1 MSDKNKIVDASESV
15 SITRND
21 TGYMCL
27 TCFLRG
33 SRDNIANHCATVHDN
48 ANYDLEIVVDQEEA
62 ATQVGINEQHS
73 NDKDST
79 NTLFDTLSL
88 EDISSDDGQF
98 EDAVTPVTDRINSEN
113 PSAEPEQ

>member
-1 MSDKNKIVDASESV
+1 MSDEDKTVDASKSV
-15 SITRND
+15 NITRND

-33 SRDNIANHCATVHDN
+33 SSDNIATHCATEHNN
-48 ANYDLEIVVDQEEA
+48 ANYDLEIVIDQEEA
-62 ATQVGINEQHS
+62 ETQVETNEQQS

-79 NTLFDTLSL
+79 KTLFDTLSL

-98 EDAVTPVTDRINSEN
+98 EDAVTPVTDRINGVNLST
-113 PSAEPEQ
+113 EPKQ

>member
-1 MSDKNKIVDASESV
+1 M
-15 SITRND
+15 
-21 TGYMCL
+21 
-27 TCFLRG
+27 
-33 SRDNIANHCATVHDN
+33 
-48 ANYDLEIVVDQEEA
+48 A
-62 ATQVGINEQHS
+62 ATQAEVNEEHG

-98 EDAVTPVTDRINSEN
+98 EDAVTPVTNRSNSES